1 MEIKIKAINKL
12 HQSKVNKAVEW
23 IIKYNS
29 LNDLRNLAY
38 DMDDEKI
45 VRQYDRKCENAFDK
59 YLTIVYELPKR
70 ERYQIEKSK
79 YY

>member
-23 IIKYNS
+23 IIKYNA

-38 DMDDEKI
+38 DMDDEKL

-59 YLTIVYELPKR
+59 YLTIVMELPKR
-70 ERYQIEKSK
+70 ERTQIEKSK
-79 YY
+79 FY

>member
-1 MEIKIKAINKL
+1 MEIKIKAISKL

-23 IIKYNS
+23 IIKYNA

-38 DMDDEKI
+38 DMDDEKL

-59 YLTIVYELPKR
+59 YLTIVMELPKR
-70 ERYQIEKSK
+70 ERKQIEKSI

>member
-23 IIKYNS
+23 IIKYNAF
-29 LNDLRNLAY
+29 NDLRNLAY

-59 YLTIVYELPKR
+59 YLTIVDELPKR
-70 ERYQIEKSK
+70 ERKQIEKSI